1 MIFSDNYQV
10 HERYSLTS
18 GDRLDDYS
26 IMPWLFT
33 PLVDSQYKP
42 IIAVGVKNALNR
54 IFQYEYPFSEVQPPH
69 DEDKHLGAY
78 SIDDQI
84 TSYTS
89 MVMLKYTTLSQF
101 WKDFKIKTASSEESE
116 LYARMDAVIM
126 DEYRPNTAFVGADH
140 NVYGDITGLRIQS
153 KNYDVSSYNNPLLS
167 KLVNYSYI
175 VPNYVSGVLTFRS
188 NEEVSVYSGF
198 SYPTYITEVTKEEFH
213 RDPTSIANPLNK
225 RRWSNREFSGRH
237 ITGYKKWDLLTDD
250 QIAVIDSLEPVYDDT
265 KELNLQVEHIFKGTE
280 LVDVILHV
288 VKYSNFVKL
297 DETTTWIL
305 RFDEDGN
312 RLN

>member
-42 IIAVGVKNALNR
+42 VIAVGVKNALNR
-54 IFQYEYPFSEVQPPH
+54 IFQYEYPFSDVQPPH

-78 SIDDQI
+78 SVGDQI

-89 MVMLKYTTLSQF
+89 MVMLKYSTVSQF

-116 LYARMDAVIM
+116 LYARVDAVIM
-126 DEYRPNTAFVGADH
+126 DEYRSSTAFVGADH

-167 KLVNYSYI
+167 KLVNYSYT
-175 VPNYVSGVLTFRS
+175 VPNYVTGVLTFRS

-213 RDPTSIANPLNK
+213 RNPSSMSNPLNK
-225 RRWSNREFSGRH
+225 RKHSNREMSGRH

-250 QIAVIDSLEPVYDDT
+250 QIAVIDSLEPVYNDT
-265 KELNLQVEHIFKGTE
+265 KELNLQVEHIFRGTE